1 MLHCDQFS
9 SRTREVIFQIGETVL
24 CDVLSAPIQDRH
36 QIPKVD
42 HMSGDSIMKKIIA
55 STLVALSVLS
65 GVATI
70 ARADYFGTTK
80 EAQQGQHAEGVF
92 GQIEKSGI

>member
-1 MLHCDQFS
+1 
-9 SRTREVIFQIGETVL
+9 
-24 CDVLSAPIQDRH
+24 
-36 QIPKVD
+36 
-42 HMSGDSIMKKIIA
+42 MKKIIA